1 MAAINHLADK
11 SGSTVELVAALTDE
25 QLREQLAYY
34 QNRRDTAVDTG
45 DGIYQSAAYN
55 RHRHDLHAATVESE
69 LLKRG
74 LSLDH
79 GASSSGS

>member
-11 SGSTVELVAALTDE
+11 TGNTVELVEQLTDE
-25 QLREQLAYY
+25 QLTEQLAYY
-34 QNRRDTAVDTG
+34 QHRRDTAHDTG
-45 DGIYQSAAYN
+45 DGVYNSAAYN

-69 LLKRG
+69 MLKRG

-79 GASSSGS
+79 DSSSSES